1 MDNEPSTH
9 PGVDDPAY
17 LARRQQIADLSI
29 EWLPGDPIPT
39 VDYSAAEDQLWSL
52 VSASLRE
59 AHRQFA
65 SREFLIGVESLDL
78 PHDRVPQL
86 ADVCRRL
93 DALSGFRLRPVPG
106 LVPMRAFYGSLADLA
121 FMSTQY
127 VRHPVTPMY
136 TPEPDVIHELVGHIN
151 LIANPIF
158 AELHYLA
165 GKASR
170 RCTTEASLEFFS
182 RVFWFTLEF
191 GVVDEDGQP
200 KAYGAGLASS
210 VGELQ
215 QFRNAEIRPFDVA
228 EMGTLDYDI
237 NHYQPVLFSV
247 PSIGWLHDELGDF
260 FASYSTEVY
269 EDLYEGRL
277 TASAW

>member
-1 MDNEPSTH
+1 MDDDSSTH
-9 PGVDDPAY
+9 PGMTDPAY
-17 LARRQQIADLSI
+17 RARRQQIADLSI

-39 VDYSAAEDQLWSL
+39 VDYNTDEDHVWSL
-52 VSASLRE
+52 VSASLRQ
-59 AHRQFA
+59 AHQQHA
-65 SREFLIGVESLDL
+65 SREFLSGVDNLGL

-86 ADVCRRL
+86 ANVCRRL

-106 LVPMRAFYGSLADLA
+106 LVPMKAFYGSLADLT

-127 VRHPVTPMY
+127 VRHPVTPLY

-165 GKASR
+165 GQASR

-191 GVVDEDGQP
+191 GVVNEDHDI

-215 QFRNAEIRPFDVA
+215 QFRGADIRPFDIA
-228 EMGTLDYDI
+228 EMGTIDYDI
-237 NHYQPVLFSV
+237 NRYQPVLFTV

-260 FASYSTEVY
+260 FDSYNTEVY
-269 EDLYEGRL
+269 DNLYAGRL
-277 TASAW
+277 RASA